1 MQADTVYAYAVGRI
15 RVNEKK
21 LLDKTRLDRM
31 LDAKTADDAVKV
43 LAEAG
48 FGFTDKEAS
57 DALAYEKLLDEEL
70 TGLFSLIK
78 EIAPDPAVFDIFL
91 LNNDYHNLKVLLKS
105 EFSGINNDNIL
116 VEAGTIPVDK
126 LKLLYK
132 ERRLSEIPEIMR
144 NAVEECLD
152 VYNRTKDPQM
162 IDVIMDK
169 AAYKHMV
176 QNAKQY
182 NIAFIEDLLKIMID
196 LANIKTWFRIKK
208 TTKTADFASKVII
221 DGGSISPDF
230 YISNLSEPAENFIHQ
245 LQKTK
250 YAKVADRGRIS
261 FTDMEKSADD
271 FIMSYVK
278 SNKLKPLGIKPIVGY
293 IIARLTDIKNAR
305 IIMVGKI
312 NNLANDI
319 IRERLRET
327 YV

>member
-1 MQADTVYAYAVGRI
+1 MQADTIYAYAVGRI

-21 LLDKTRLDRM
+21 LLDKVRLDRM
-31 LDAKTADDAVKV
+31 LEAKTADDAMKV

-48 FGFTDKEAS
+48 FGSIEKEAS
-57 DALAYEKLLDEEL
+57 NAWEYEKLLDEEF
-70 TGLFSLIK
+70 TNLFSLIK

-105 EFSGINNDNIL
+105 EFSGINSDNIL
-116 VEAGTIPVDK
+116 IDAGTIPVNK

-144 NAVEECLD
+144 NAIEECLD

-162 IDVIMDK
+162 IDIIMDK
-169 AAYKHMV
+169 AAFKHMV
-176 QNAKQY
+176 QNAKQSH
-182 NIAFIEDLLKIMID
+182 IVFIEELLKIMID

-208 TTKTADFASKVII
+208 TGKSIDFASKVII
-221 DGGSISPDF
+221 DGGSVSPDF
-230 YISNLSEPAENFIHQ
+230 YISSLSEPAENFVHQ
-245 LQKTK
+245 LQNTK
-250 YAKVADRGRIS
+250 YAKVAERGEVS
-261 FTDMEKSADD
+261 FTEMEKSADN

-278 SNKLKPLGIKPIVGY
+278 SNKLKPLGIEPIVGY
-293 IIARLTDIKNAR
+293 IIARQTDIKNAR